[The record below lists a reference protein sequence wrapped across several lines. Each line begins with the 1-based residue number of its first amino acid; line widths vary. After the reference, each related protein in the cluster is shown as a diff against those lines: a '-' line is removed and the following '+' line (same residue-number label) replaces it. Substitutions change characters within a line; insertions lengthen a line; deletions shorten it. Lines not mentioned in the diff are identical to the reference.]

1 MITVFA
7 NLLSYSNC
15 VHVGGKIQKWFSL
28 LVRSLLTGHLLIRDY
43 KHLLEQALINSKFF
57 VFLVVMYQVFLFR
70 VLVSCMIVCRTL
82 LKISSTR
89 SVVFLAKYINEYE
102 YEYISIGT
110 P

>member
-15 VHVGGKIQKWFSL
+15 VHVGVKIQKWFSL

-57 VFLVVMYQVFLFR
+57 C
-70 VLVSCMIVCRTL
+70 VSCSYVPGIFVSCSCILYDCLQDTTENQQY
-82 LKISSTR
+82 S
-89 SVVFLAKYINEYE
+89 AQ
-102 YEYISIGT
+102 
-110 P
+110 